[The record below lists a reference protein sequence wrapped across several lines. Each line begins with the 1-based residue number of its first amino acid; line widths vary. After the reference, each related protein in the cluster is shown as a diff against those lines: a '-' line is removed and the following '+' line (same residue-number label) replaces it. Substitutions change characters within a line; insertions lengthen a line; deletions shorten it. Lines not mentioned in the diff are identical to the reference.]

1 MIPITLST
9 IHNIRDLG
17 GTKTADGRVIRP
29 GCLIRSAHL
38 GGASAEDVESL
49 RREHRLHTVIDL
61 RTVKEREEQPDFTEG
76 LDYQPLPVIE
86 DLRAGITHEKK
97 AEAELFPDMAYLYRE
112 MMNRAGSRAGF
123 RRVLTAI
130 FTHDYDQGSVLWHC
144 TEGKD
149 RTGFMCMLIEA
160 LAGAGYREIVDD
172 YMITYDNYYEITEKS
187 DKAKYDT
194 ILDRNLIAMI
204 RYLVNDDSVDITTAD
219 LSVYARDFLLSIGM
233 TDAEIDTLLDRLT
246 D

>member
-17 GTKTADGRVIRP
+17 GTKTADGHTIRP

-38 GGASAEDVESL
+38 GGASAEDVETL

-97 AEAELFPDMAYLYRE
+97 AEEELFPDMAYLYRE
-112 MMNRAGSRAGF
+112 MMNREGSRAGF

-130 FTHDYDQGSVLWHC
+130 FTHDYDQGAVLWHC

-149 RTGFMCMLIEA
+149 RCGMTTALVLQALGVDRETIRADYLATNVTNLARAQAVYERILPLRGEA
-160 LAGAGYREIVDD
+160 FAQSVYRA
-172 YMITYDNYYEITEKS
+172 Y
-187 DKAKYDT
+187 
-194 ILDRNLIAMI
+194 IADE
-204 RYLVNDDSVDITTAD
+204 RYLQAAWDAMGEDY
-219 LSVYARDFLLSIGM
+219 LRDKLGLEEELIRSFR
-233 TDAEIDTLLDRLT
+233 DRVLA
-246 D
+246 

>member
-38 GGASAEDVESL
+38 GGASAEDVEAL

-76 LDYQPLPVIE
+76 LHYQPLPVIE

-97 AEAELFPDMAYLYRE
+97 TEEEIFPDMAYLYRE
-112 MMNRAGSRAGF
+112 MMNREGSRAGF

-149 RTGFMCMLIEA
+149 RCGMTTALVLQALGVDRETIRADYLATNVINLARAQAVYERILPLRGEA
-160 LAGAGYREIVDD
+160 FAQSVYRA
-172 YMITYDNYYEITEKS
+172 Y
-187 DKAKYDT
+187 
-194 ILDRNLIAMI
+194 IADE
-204 RYLVNDDSVDITTAD
+204 RYLQAAWDAMGEDYLRDKLGLEDELIQSFR
-219 LSVYARDFLLSIGM
+219 ARVL
-233 TDAEIDTLLDRLT
+233 A
-246 D
+246 

>member
-17 GTKTADGRVIRP
+17 GAKTADGRAIRP

-38 GGASAEDVESL
+38 GGASAEDVEVL

-97 AEAELFPDMAYLYRE
+97 AEEELFPDMAYLYRE
-112 MMNRAGSRAGF
+112 MMNREGSRAGF

-130 FTHDYDQGSVLWHC
+130 FTHDYDQGAVLWHC

-149 RTGFMCMLIEA
+149 RCGMTTALVLQALGVDRETIRADYLATNVTNLARAKAVYERILPLRGEA
-160 LAGAGYREIVDD
+160 FAQSVYRA
-172 YMITYDNYYEITEKS
+172 Y
-187 DKAKYDT
+187 
-194 ILDRNLIAMI
+194 IADE
-204 RYLVNDDSVDITTAD
+204 RYLQAAWDAMGEDY
-219 LSVYARDFLLSIGM
+219 LRDKLGLEEELIRSFR
-233 TDAEIDTLLDRLT
+233 DRVLA
-246 D
+246 